1 MKKLLATAFCLMAA
15 PAFAQDKMTVLLD
28 WFVNPDHGPI
38 IVAQENGY
46 FADQGLEVEIVAP
59 ADPSAPPKLVA
70 AGQGDLA
77 ISYQPQ
83 LHLQVQEGLPLKR
96 VGTLVATPLNCLLV
110 LEDGPIKSLA
120 DLKGKKIGFSVAG
133 VEEAVLQA
141 MLGRHDVSLDDV
153 EMINVNFSLSP
164 ALMSG
169 QVDAVIGAFR
179 NFELNQ
185 MDIEGTAG
193 RCFYIEEEGVP
204 SYDELIYVA
213 NPDRMDTDKVRRFLA
228 ATEKATQFIVN
239 NPEES
244 WKVFSSTSTELQD
257 ELNERAWADT
267 LPRFALRP
275 AAFDAGRYARFETF
289 LVDAGLLEKTRPV
302 SDLAIDVTAEGT
314 AEGTADADGE
324 AAQ

>member
-1 MKKLLATAFCLMAA
+1 MKTLVTAFAVLVST
-15 PAFAQDKMTVLLD
+15 PAMAQDKMTLLLD

-38 IVAQENGY
+38 IIAEENGY
-46 FADQGLEVEIVAP
+46 FAEEGLEVEVIAP
-59 ADPSAPPKLVA
+59 ADPSAPPRLVA
-70 AGQGDLA
+70 AGQADLA
-77 ISYQPQ
+77 VSYQPQ
-83 LHLQVQEGLPLKR
+83 LHLQIHEGLPLKR

-110 LEDGPIKSLA
+110 LEDGPINTPA
-120 DLKGKKIGFSVAG
+120 DLKGKKVGFSVAG
-133 VEEAVLQA
+133 VEEAVLSA
-141 MLGRHDVSLDDV
+141 VLGKYDVSTDDI

-164 ALMSG
+164 SLMSG

-185 MDIEGTAG
+185 MDIEGVGG

-213 NPDRMDTDKVRRFLA
+213 NPELMDTDMIARFLA

-244 WKVFSSTSTELQD
+244 WEIFAATSPELQD
-257 ELNERAWADT
+257 ELNARAWVDT

-275 AAFDAGRYARFETF
+275 AGFDAGRYARFEAF
-289 LVDAGLLEKTRPV
+289 LMDSGMIDSLNPVDAIT
-302 SDLAIDVTAEGT
+302 IDVTA
-314 AEGTADADGE
+314 
-324 AAQ
+324 Q

>member
-1 MKKLLATAFCLMAA
+1 MKKLITALALLAAA
-15 PAFAQDKMTVLLD
+15 PAWAQDKMTVLLD

-46 FADQGLEVEIVAP
+46 FAEQGLEVEIVPP
-59 ADPSAPPKLVA
+59 ADPSAPPRLVA
-70 AGQGDLA
+70 AGQADLA
-77 ISYQPQ
+77 VSYQPQ
-83 LHLQVQEGLPLKR
+83 LHLQIHEGLPLKR

-133 VEEAVLQA
+133 VEEAILTA
-141 MLGRHDVSLDDV
+141 MLNAHGVSLDDI

-164 ALMSG
+164 SLMTG

-185 MDIEGTAG
+185 MDIEGVPG

-204 SYDELIYVA
+204 PYDELIYVA
-213 NPDRMDTDKVRRFLA
+213 NPETMDKDMIARFLA
-228 ATEKATQFIVN
+228 ATEKATQYIVN
-239 NPEES
+239 NPEKS
-244 WKVFSSTSTELQD
+244 WEIFAATSPELQD
-257 ELNERAWADT
+257 ELNARAWVDT

-275 AAFDAGRYARFETF
+275 AGFDAGRYARFEAF
-289 LVDAGLLEKTRPV
+289 LKDAGMIDSINPV
-302 SDLAIDVTAEGT
+302 SDITIDVTA
-314 AEGTADADGE
+314 
-324 AAQ
+324 Q